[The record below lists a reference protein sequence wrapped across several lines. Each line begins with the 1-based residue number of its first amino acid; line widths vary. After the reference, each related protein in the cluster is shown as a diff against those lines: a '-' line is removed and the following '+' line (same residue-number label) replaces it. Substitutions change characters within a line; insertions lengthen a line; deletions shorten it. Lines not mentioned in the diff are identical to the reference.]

1 MRKCFDTGDEF
12 VEKSCWAKL
21 TVITLLPGEAE
32 NFSPFPR
39 TKFSARDSYV
49 VKMHQK
55 EFYEQCEFWAWNI

>member
-1 MRKCFDTGDEF
+1 MQYRMRKCFDTGDEF

-39 TKFSARDSYV
+39 TKFSVRDS
-49 VKMHQK
+49 
-55 EFYEQCEFWAWNI
+55 